1 MNSDATGI
9 KDRVRHAVTSGDY
22 PTKTVLSSLLAAQD
36 ELGYLPDEAIEEVAV
51 LNETTTNEVWGVAS
65 FYTNF
70 RFTPPGKHL
79 VEVCWG
85 PSCHLAGSP
94 EIINAIQN
102 ELGIS
107 SEGETRDNKVSLKY
121 NTCLGACAQ
130 SPVASIDHSLF
141 GRLTPESALSVLSNT
156 LND

>member
-1 MNSDATGI
+1 MNSDAKGI
-9 KDRVRHAVTSGDY
+9 KERVRTAIASGNY

-51 LNETTTNEVWGVAS
+51 LNKTTTNEVWGVAS

-79 VEVCWG
+79 IEVCWG

-94 EIINAIQN
+94 DVIDAIQN

-107 SEGETRDNKVSLKY
+107 SEGETRDNQVSLKY

-130 SPVASIDHSLF
+130 SPVASIDHQLF
-141 GRLTPESALSVLSNT
+141 GRLTPESALDVLSDN
-156 LND
+156 LKD